1 MAKATD
7 GTTTE
12 RPDTAP
18 KARSA
23 RCRGL
28 TTGRLLNLYNDALR
42 NEVEHRAFVALVQ
55 GAGGYRTRLA
65 AQQRLQR
72 LYRDLAARGLSLV
85 PLKGG
90 KTNRASNKAL
100 RQQFACLVEG

>member
-1 MAKATD
+1 MAKATAD
-7 GTTTE
+7 TATE
-12 RPDTAP
+12 RQSAP
-18 KARSA
+18 RKRST

-28 TTGRLLNLYNDALR
+28 TTGRLLNLYNEALQ
-42 NEVEHRAFVALVQ
+42 NEVEHKAFVALIQ
-55 GAGGYRTRLA
+55 AAGGYRTRLA

-72 LYRDLAARGLSLV
+72 LNRDLAARGLSLV

-90 KTNRASNKAL
+90 KTTRASNKAL